1 MTYCV
6 YVTERIVSSY
16 EFDTEEEARN
26 AMDNGDFWHMESEL
40 IDGEVLDVELV
51 EQKGYWL
58 MGMSVISVVVTT
70 LCKAHIRGI
79 CNMFVWLP
87 CYNVR
92 PHCRVTEC
100 LTSKGPL

>member
-51 EQKGYWL
+51 EQKGYWWR
-58 MGMSVISVVVTT
+58 SV
-70 LCKAHIRGI
+70 
-79 CNMFVWLP
+79 
-87 CYNVR
+87 
-92 PHCRVTEC
+92 
-100 LTSKGPL
+100 

>member
-16 EFDTEEEARN
+16 EFDSEEEARN

-51 EQKGYWL
+51 IQKGY
-58 MGMSVISVVVTT
+58 
-70 LCKAHIRGI
+70 
-79 CNMFVWLP
+79 
-87 CYNVR
+87 
-92 PHCRVTEC
+92 
-100 LTSKGPL
+100 